1 MEKKER
7 LSSDSPLNGNMTNS
21 FEDIVWL
28 GKQME
33 KLRSE
38 EELEEYGEEADPEQ
52 F

>member
-1 MEKKER
+1 MKKKPAPA
-7 LSSDSPLNGNMTNS
+7 SSIVNGNMTNN
-21 FEDIVWL
+21 FEDVIWL

-38 EELEEYGEEADPEQ
+38 EELEIYGEEADPQQ